1 MPFIHFPCGH
11 HSHDVDGTVLP
22 TQHADE
28 PHSPNPW
35 VPTLHTITFDF
46 MTSMMLE
53 LAFISPPW
61 RNE

>member
-35 VPTLHTITFDF
+35 VPTLHTITFDYDQYD
-46 MTSMMLE
+46 
-53 LAFISPPW
+53 A
-61 RNE
+61 